1 MTDAVYRPEEGR
13 FVPTKKAGSPWGDD
27 VQHGGPP
34 AGLLARA
41 IEQLA
46 AAPDM
51 HVSRLTIDLFR
62 PVPMAPVAVTAR
74 TVRAGRRIHVVEATL
89 QAGGVDVCRASGLL
103 LRTTA
108 DGGSRAGGGVA
119 PPPRPDGI
127 ETHVTGA
134 EPRPPVP
141 RREGFHTAVEF
152 RRLPR
157 TQETGPVV
165 AWIRMPMPLVDGE
178 EMTPLVRIAAI
189 ADFVNA
195 IGSGSSPAGMGFINV
210 DSTIYLHRPPT
221 GEWIGM
227 QVERSLEPDG
237 VGVAAALLFDDH
249 GLVGRATQAVLANRM
264 T

>member
-41 IEQLA
+41 IERFA
-46 AAPDM
+46 GAPDM

-62 PVPMAPVAVTAR
+62 PVPMAPVEVTAR

-89 QAGGVDVCRASGLL
+89 CADGVDVCRASGLL
-103 LRTTA
+103 LRTTTE
-108 DGGSRAGGGVA
+108 GGIRAGGA
-119 PPPRPDGI
+119 MASPPGPDGI
-127 ETHVTGA
+127 DTSALGA
-134 EPRPPVP
+134 GLRSPGP

-152 RRLPR
+152 RRPPR
-157 TQETGPVV
+157 TEETGPVV

-178 EMTPLVRIAAI
+178 TVTPLVRIAAT

-195 IGSGSSPAGMGFINV
+195 IGSSGSSAGMGFINV
-210 DSTIYLHRPPT
+210 DSTVYLHRPPA

-237 VGVAAALLFDDH
+237 VGVAAALLFDQH